1 MDSFEQETFIMLIT
15 TQRGKADKIHIYIDG
30 EYRLTV
36 DESYW
41 ASLCI
46 AEKSEIDEDGFI
58 ELESSIMRRRAFNKA
73 AYLLSSRE
81 HSRREIITKL
91 IQRGYNKETAEE
103 AADRL
108 EEYGYLSDER
118 FARLYAAELKERKKL
133 GKIRIKQELLR
144 KGIDRDIIENVL
156 SETEEDAETE
166 IAELL
171 RKKYPRFSQDERM
184 KNRAINA
191 LIRYGYRIY
200 DIKNAMNMFDNSE
213 EEYYDIEE

>member
-1 MDSFEQETFIMLIT
+1 MLIT

>member
-1 MDSFEQETFIMLIT
+1 MLIT

-41 ASLCI
+41 TSLCI
-46 AEKSEIDEDGFI
+46 DEKSEIDEDDFI
-58 ELESSIMRRRAFNKA
+58 ELERSIMRRRAFNKA

-156 SETEEDAETE
+156 SETEENAETE

-171 RKKYPRFSQDERM
+171 RKKYPRFSQDERI

>member
-1 MDSFEQETFIMLIT
+1 MLIT

-46 AEKSEIDEDGFI
+46 AEKSEIDEDDYT
-58 ELESSIMRRRAFNKA
+58 ELESGIMRRRAFNKA
-73 AYLLSSRE
+73 VDLLSSRE

-108 EEYGYLSDER
+108 TEYGYLSDER

-133 GKIRIKQELLR
+133 GKIRIKQELLK
-144 KGIDRDIIENVL
+144 KGIDRDIIENIL

-166 IAELL
+166 ITELL
-171 RKKYPRFSQDERM
+171 RKKYPRFSQDEKI

-200 DIKNAMNMFDNSE
+200 DIKNAMNMFDNSQ